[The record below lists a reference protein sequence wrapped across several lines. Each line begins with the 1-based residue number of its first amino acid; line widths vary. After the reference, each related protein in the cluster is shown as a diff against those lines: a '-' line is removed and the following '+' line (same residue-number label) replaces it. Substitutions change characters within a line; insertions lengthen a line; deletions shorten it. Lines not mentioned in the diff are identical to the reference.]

1 MVSNTD
7 KHFKRKLRRN
17 LLTAFLLL
25 LVCGYASLL
34 FAVNR
39 AMHASPEQFGK
50 FMSKIPMPIFF
61 VVPFETMWTHARAG
75 TLNVGD
81 QAPEFSLT
89 TLDKTAKVSLASIR
103 NLKPVV
109 LVFGSYT

>member
-1 MVSNTD
+1 MVADSD
-7 KHFKRKLRRN
+7 KQFKRKLTRN
-17 LLTAFLLL
+17 FLTAFLLL
-25 LVCGYASLL
+25 VICGYASLL

-39 AMHASPEQFGK
+39 AMHESPEQFGK
-50 FMSKIPMPIFF
+50 FMSRMPMPIFL

-81 QAPEFSLT
+81 QAPDFSLT
-89 TLDKTAKVSLASIR
+89 TLDKTAKASLASIR
-103 NLKPVV
+103 NDKPVV

>member
-1 MVSNTD
+1 MVADSD

-17 LLTAFLLL
+17 FLTAFLLL
-25 LVCGYASLL
+25 LICGYASLL

-39 AMHASPEQFGK
+39 AMHESPEQFGK
-50 FMSKIPMPIFF
+50 FMSRMPMPIFL

-81 QAPEFSLT
+81 QAPDFSLT
-89 TLDKTAKVSLASIR
+89 TLDKTAKASLASIR
-103 NLKPVV
+103 NDKPVV

>member
-1 MVSNTD
+1 MVPDSD

-17 LLTAFLLL
+17 FLTAFLLL

-34 FAVNR
+34 FTVNR
-39 AMHASPEQFGK
+39 AMHESPEQFGK
-50 FMSKIPMPIFF
+50 LMSRMPMPIFLI
-61 VVPFETMWTHARAG
+61 VPFETMWTHARAG

-81 QAPEFSLT
+81 HAPDFSLT
-89 TLDKTAKVSLASIR
+89 TLDKTAKLSLASIR
-103 NLKPVV
+103 NNKPVV